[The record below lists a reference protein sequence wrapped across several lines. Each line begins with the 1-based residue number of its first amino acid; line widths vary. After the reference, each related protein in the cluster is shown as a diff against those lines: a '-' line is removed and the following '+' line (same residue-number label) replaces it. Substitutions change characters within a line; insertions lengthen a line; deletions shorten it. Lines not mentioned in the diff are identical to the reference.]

1 MEEINIKQSRL
12 LELKA
17 YLNETDYMIIKMS
30 EGYEVKQDV
39 LNARAQARVEI
50 NRLEAE
56 IEELEQQEEEIDI
69 LRPKVEAL

>member
-39 LNARAQARVEI
+39 LNARAQVRVEI

-56 IEELEQQEEEIDI
+56 IEELEQQEEEES
-69 LRPKVEAL
+69 L